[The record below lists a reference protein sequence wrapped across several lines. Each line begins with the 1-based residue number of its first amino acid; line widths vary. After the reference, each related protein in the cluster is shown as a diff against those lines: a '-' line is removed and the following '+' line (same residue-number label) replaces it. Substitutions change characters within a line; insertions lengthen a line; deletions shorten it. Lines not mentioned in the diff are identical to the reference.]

1 MNPTTPA
8 TRPDHHEG
16 RPSMGKNRR
25 LLSLVAVAGAA
36 LALAVGGIQ
45 PASADPDNGNPGTP
59 PAYGSMSGE
68 GSFDSGGSSGGDGGG
83 GS

>member
-1 MNPTTPA
+1 MNRTTPA

-25 LLSLVAVAGAA
+25 LPSLVAVAGAA

-45 PASADPDNGNPGTP
+45 PASADPDNGNPGTV
-59 PAYGSMSGE
+59 YIT
-68 GSFDSGGSSGGDGGG
+68 DVLVDGLPVFFG
-83 GS
+83 

>member
-1 MNPTTPA
+1 MNRTTPA

-59 PAYGSMSGE
+59 PSGKAANQIYATV
-68 GSFDSGGSSGGDGGG
+68 GADAFA
-83 GS
+83 